1 MLANIIAI
9 VDAYWEGMI
18 KMCNNKH
25 LTLQERLTIESELWR
40 QSSFKKIASIIDKD
54 CTTISKEVRKHI
66 SIKETGSKGKSVNN
80 CTYRDV
86 CTKKLIC
93 INSCIQEHQNRY
105 CKYCRKCNKNCSEF
119 IEEKC
124 NKLNNPPYVC
134 NGCKNYYNCRLTK
147 HIYDGANSYK
157 SYINSLKESRTGI
170 TINEKELETLN
181 NILVPLIKEQGQSIH
196 QAIINNEDKIMFSD
210 KTIYKLVDLG
220 LLKVRN
226 IDLPRKVRYRERKKD
241 NKNYYKVDKKCLENR
256 RYEDFISFMEQN
268 PDIPVVQ
275 MDTVEGIKGGKV
287 LLTIHFVNCS
297 FMLAYIRKSNDSQS
311 VIDIFNNIQKI
322 LGIEKFKALFLIIL
336 TDNGSEF
343 SNPTKIEFD
352 PNTGEQRTR
361 IFYCHP
367 SSPFEKGSCEVN
379 HELLRRILPK
389 GESLDNLN
397 QEDINLI
404 MSHINSYKRKKL
416 NNESPYSIFSK
427 IYGKNT
433 AQKLGMQKIEPNK
446 VNLSKNLLKK

>member
-1 MLANIIAI
+1 
-9 VDAYWEGMI
+9 
-18 KMCNNKH
+18 MCKNKH

-40 QSSFKKIASIIDKD
+40 RSSFKKIALLLDKD

-66 SIKETGSKGKSVNN
+66 EIKEAGSKGKAVNN
-80 CTYRDV
+80 CIKRDTCLKKRI
-86 CTKKLIC
+86 CTEH
-93 INSCIQEHQNRY
+93 CIQTQNKY

-124 NKLNNPPYVC
+124 NKLNKPPYVC

-157 SYINSLKESRTGI
+157 SYINSLKESRSGI

-181 NILVPLIKEQGQSIH
+181 NILVPLIKKQGQSIH
-196 QAIINNEDKIMFSD
+196 QAIINNEDKIMWSD

-226 IDLPRKVRYRERKKD
+226 IDLPRKVRYRERRKQS
-241 NKNYYKVDKKCLENR
+241 KNYYKIDKKCLENR
-256 RYEDFISFMEQN
+256 KYENFISFINQN
-268 PDIPVVQ
+268 PDTPIVQ
-275 MDTVEGIKGGKV
+275 MDTVEGTKGGKV

-297 FMLAYIRKSNDSQS
+297 FMLAYIRDNNDSKS
-311 VIDIFNNIQKI
+311 VIDIFNNIQKLVEI
-322 LGIEKFKALFLIIL
+322 DKFKELFPVIL

-352 PNTGEQRTR
+352 MKTGELRTK

-367 SSPFEKGSCEVN
+367 SSPFEKGACEVN

-389 GESLDNLN
+389 GESLDNLT

-427 IYGKNT
+427 MYGKDT
-433 AQKLGMQKIEPNK
+433 VQKLGVKKIEPNK
-446 VNLSKNLLKK
+446 VSLSNNLLKK